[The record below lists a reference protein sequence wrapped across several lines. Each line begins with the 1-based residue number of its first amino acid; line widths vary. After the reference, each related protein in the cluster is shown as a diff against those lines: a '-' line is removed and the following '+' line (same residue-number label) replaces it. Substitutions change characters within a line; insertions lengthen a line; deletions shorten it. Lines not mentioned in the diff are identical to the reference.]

1 MVQRVLR
8 DPKPQPRFISPMEC
22 HRVAKLPEGPD
33 WLYEIK
39 QDGYRAI
46 AVLDGNT
53 VLLYSISGL
62 DYTHEFPHI
71 AFALK
76 NIGGYI
82 PGPQGIGE
90 LLIGE
95 FRPPGRQLYF
105 IKRLL
110 AGLNKFNRREIYDAV
125 QDLKA
130 KTCPFVNLPEK
141 TSEHQH
147 ALTSEVM
154 RECIWTKPEQPCE
167 VEFIERTRSRKLRHA
182 EFRRLLQRG

>member
-62 DYTHEFPHI
+62 DYTHEFLTSLSLSRISGAAQFSTEKSSRSTTGAAPIFKNYRI
-71 AFALK
+71 AEAQSFPLSITFSTCSMK
-76 NIGGYI
+76 M
-82 PGPQGIGE
+82 
-90 LLIGE
+90 
-95 FRPPGRQLYF
+95 
-105 IKRLL
+105 
-110 AGLNKFNRREIYDAV
+110 
-125 QDLKA
+125 A
-130 KTCPFVNLPEK
+130 KTC
-141 TSEHQH
+141 
-147 ALTSEVM
+147 
-154 RECIWTKPEQPCE
+154 
-167 VEFIERTRSRKLRHA
+167 
-182 EFRRLLQRG
+182 